1 RCSRSYLLPASPSL
15 LESRN
20 SLLDLME
27 LMGNFSS
34 SYGEDDGDDGSNET
48 SLDYGAAPCHNHY
61 CSVFQRVAPPF
72 LAVTS
77 AMAVLG
83 TAALLLALVKRPQW
97 PQSRALVS
105 QLAMGTGLFAAVL
118 PAVALGIGQGWRL
131 GTALC
136 RLMHLLWYWSL
147 FAQGLLVA
155 SGSCGRFWC
164 RWDARSRRL
173 AVAVWALALL
183 LATPGALSS
192 GTTAVPEPSCLRRSV
207 DLMSPVNLLHLGLCF
222 CLFLLLPVAVPMATL
237 AVPRWRARRAPDLAA
252 SWVFLV
258 LWVPYGAA
266 LVMELLLHSQVL
278 PQTCGTFQH
287 FDYALGL
294 SEALGLLHCWMG
306 PTAVLL
312 AAWLCQGTGTGPLPH
327 STAPAP

>member
-1 RCSRSYLLPASPSL
+1 MGNCIPVSPSL

-34 SYGEDDGDDGSNET
+34 YDDDDAGNET
-48 SLDYGAAPCHNHY
+48 SLDYGAAPCHNQY

-77 AMAVLG
+77 AMAALG
-83 TAALLLALVKRPQW
+83 TAALLLALAKRPQW
-97 PQSRALVS
+97 PQSRALVA
-105 QLAMGTGLFAAVL
+105 QLAMGTGLLAAVL

-155 SGSCGRFWC
+155 SGACGRFWC

-173 AVAVWALALL
+173 AVAVWVLALL
-183 LATPGALSS
+183 LATPGALTS
-192 GTTAVPEPSCLRRSV
+192 GTAAVPEPSCLRRSV
-207 DLMSPVNLLHLGLCF
+207 DFVSPVNLLHLGLCLG
-222 CLFLLLPVAVPMATL
+222 LFLLLPVAVPVATL
-237 AVPRWRARRAPDLAA
+237 AVPRWRARWAPDLAA
-252 SWVFLV
+252 SWVFLA
-258 LWVPYGAA
+258 LWVPHGAA
-266 LVMELLLHSQVL
+266 LATELLLHSRVL

-306 PTAVLL
+306 PAAVLL
-312 AAWLCQGTGTGPLPH
+312 AARLCHTSTGTGPSAH
-327 STAPAP
+327 SIAPAP

>member
-1 RCSRSYLLPASPSL
+1 MGNCIPVSPSL
-15 LESRN
+15 LESRS
-20 SLLDLME
+20 SLLDLVE

-34 SYGEDDGDDGSNET
+34 YDDADDDGNET
-48 SLDYGAAPCHNHY
+48 SLDYGAAPCHNQY

-72 LAVTS
+72 LALTS

-83 TAALLLALVKRPQW
+83 TAALLLALAKRPQW
-97 PQSRALVS
+97 SQSRALVS
-105 QLAMGTGLFAAVL
+105 QLAMGTGLLAAVL
-118 PAVALGIGQGWRL
+118 PAMALGIGQGWRL

-155 SGSCGRFWC
+155 SGSCGHFWC

-183 LATPGALSS
+183 LATPGALTS

-207 DLMSPVNLLHLGLCF
+207 DLVSPVNLLHLGLCL
-222 CLFLLLPVAVPMATL
+222 CLFLLLPVAVPTAAL
-237 AVPRWRARRAPDLAA
+237 AVPRWRAQWVPDLAA
-252 SWVFLV
+252 SWVFLA
-258 LWVPYGAA
+258 LWVPHGAA
-266 LVMELLLHSQVL
+266 LAMELLLHSRVL
-278 PQTCGTFQH
+278 PQTCSTFQH
-287 FDYALGL
+287 FDYVLGL

-306 PTAVLL
+306 PAVLLL
-312 AAWLCQGTGTGPLPH
+312 AAWLCRAGTGPSPH
-327 STAPAP
+327 SIAPAP